1 MHKMN
6 LYSMKVLFTCS
17 VMSAQ
22 GVFILEYFRFQVF
35 QLEMFQPMPVQNDDR
50 TI

>member
-6 LYSMKVLFTCS
+6 LYGMKGLFTCT
-17 VMSAQ
+17 VVSAQ

-35 QLEMFQPMPVQNDDR
+35 HLEMLQPMPVQNDGR
-50 TI
+50 TV